1 MAVWSEEQRWQY
13 VREHG
18 YEVVDEMPDG
28 FRFYDS
34 QEPKPW
40 DTRYIARGSHFGY
53 LWGGE
58 PLQKKL
64 MVIGS

>member
-1 MAVWSEEQRWQY
+1 MAVWSDERRWQY

-18 YEVVDEMPDG
+18 YEVVDEMPEG

-34 QEPKPW
+34 QEPRPHG
-40 DTRYIARGSHFGY
+40 TRYVARGSHFGPMN
-53 LWGGE
+53 GRE